1 MGRYMGIKDLT
12 EKILEDYNDIFADIV
27 NVLVF
32 KGKQRI
38 KPETLV
44 NTGVHSQYKN
54 DKTGVLHEQERDVA
68 KYWKN
73 GKVRIALCGLENQT
87 AVEPKMPLRVFGYEG
102 ASYRGQLEEKSAVPV
117 ITLVLYFGNEHWRA
131 EKHLKD
137 LLDIPEGM
145 EEYVNDLKINVF
157 EIAWLTDEQI
167 SMFKSD
173 FRIVADFFV
182 RKRKN
187 KDYVPDN
194 KTEIRHVDAVLKM
207 LSAVTGDR
215 RYENILSDGKGKVSN
230 MCEVAERLEQ
240 MGIEKGRLEGEQM
253 TVYSFVQDKT
263 ITPEQGAHKLNIS
276 VAELEKKMKEAGYT
290 YPVF

>member
-1 MGRYMGIKDLT
+1 MERYMGIKDLT

-54 DKTGVLHEQERDVA
+54 DKNGVLHEQERDVA
-68 KYWKN
+68 KYWMN

-173 FRIVADFFV
+173 
-182 RKRKN
+182 
-187 KDYVPDN
+187 
-194 KTEIRHVDAVLKM
+194 
-207 LSAVTGDR
+207 
-215 RYENILSDGKGKVSN
+215 

>member
-1 MGRYMGIKDLT
+1 MGIKDLT

-54 DKTGVLHEQERDVA
+54 DKTGVLHGQERDVA
-68 KYWKN
+68 KYWMN

-145 EEYVNDLKINVF
+145 EEYVNDY
-157 EIAWLTDEQI
+157 
-167 SMFKSD
+167 
-173 FRIVADFFV
+173 
-182 RKRKN
+182 
-187 KDYVPDN
+187 KD
-194 KTEIRHVDAVLKM
+194 
-207 LSAVTGDR
+207 
-215 RYENILSDGKGKVSN
+215 
-230 MCEVAERLEQ
+230 
-240 MGIEKGRLEGEQM
+240 
-253 TVYSFVQDKT
+253 
-263 ITPEQGAHKLNIS
+263 
-276 VAELEKKMKEAGYT
+276 
-290 YPVF
+290 

>member
-1 MGRYMGIKDLT
+1 MGIKDLT

-68 KYWKN
+68 KYWMN

-182 RKRKN
+182 RKSLN
-187 KDYVPDN
+187 KSSC
-194 KTEIRHVDAVLKM
+194 LK
-207 LSAVTGDR
+207 
-215 RYENILSDGKGKVSN
+215 K
-230 MCEVAERLEQ
+230 
-240 MGIEKGRLEGEQM
+240 
-253 TVYSFVQDKT
+253 
-263 ITPEQGAHKLNIS
+263 
-276 VAELEKKMKEAGYT
+276 
-290 YPVF
+290 PVFMRVSAISSSLLITNG

>member
-1 MGRYMGIKDLT
+1 MGIKDLT

-54 DKTGVLHEQERDVA
+54 DKNGVLHEQERDVA
-68 KYWKN
+68 KYWMN

-117 ITLVLYFGNEHWRA
+117 ITLVLYFGNEHGRA

-173 FRIVADFFV
+173 
-182 RKRKN
+182 
-187 KDYVPDN
+187 
-194 KTEIRHVDAVLKM
+194 
-207 LSAVTGDR
+207 
-215 RYENILSDGKGKVSN
+215 

>member
-1 MGRYMGIKDLT
+1 MGIKDLT

-54 DKTGVLHEQERDVA
+54 DKTGVLHEQERDVV
-68 KYWKN
+68 KYWMN

-87 AVEPKMPLRVFGYEG
+87 AVEPEMPLRVFGYEG

-137 LLDIPEGM
+137 LFDIPEGM

-173 FRIVADFFV
+173 
-182 RKRKN
+182 
-187 KDYVPDN
+187 
-194 KTEIRHVDAVLKM
+194 
-207 LSAVTGDR
+207 
-215 RYENILSDGKGKVSN
+215 

>member
-1 MGRYMGIKDLT
+1 MGIKDLT

-54 DKTGVLHEQERDVA
+54 DKTGVLYEQDRDVA
-68 KYWKN
+68 KYWMN
-73 GKVRIALCGLENQT
+73 GKVRIALCGLGNQT

-173 FRIVADFFV
+173 FRIVEDFFV

-263 ITPEQGAHKLNIS
+263 ITPEQAAHKLNIS
-276 VAELEKKMKEAGYT
+276 VAELEKKMKESGYT

>member
-1 MGRYMGIKDLT
+1 MGIKDLT

-68 KYWKN
+68 KYWMN

-102 ASYRGQLEEKSAVPV
+102 ASYRGQLEEKHTVPV
-117 ITLVLYFGNEHWRA
+117 ITLVLYFGNEHWNA
-131 EKHLKD
+131 GKHLKD

-173 FRIVADFFV
+173 FKIVANFFV
-182 RKRKN
+182 KKRRNKN
-187 KDYVPDN
+187 YNPDD
-194 KTEIRHVDAVLKM
+194 KTQIRHSDAVLKM
-207 LSAVTGDR
+207 LSAVTGDVK
-215 RYENILSDGKGKVSN
+215 YENIPSDGKGKVNN
-230 MCEVAERLEQ
+230 MCEVAERLTQ
-240 MGIEKGRLEGEQM
+240 QGREEM
-253 TVYSFVQDKT
+253 VYEFVGNKT
-263 ITPEQGAHKLNIS
+263 ITPQQGADALNIS
-276 VAELEKKMKEAGYT
+276 VEELEEKMKEAGYT
-290 YPVF
+290 CP

>member
-1 MGRYMGIKDLT
+1 MGIKDLT

-54 DKTGVLHEQERDVA
+54 DKNGVLHEQERDVA
-68 KYWKN
+68 KYWMN

-173 FRIVADFFV
+173 
-182 RKRKN
+182 
-187 KDYVPDN
+187 
-194 KTEIRHVDAVLKM
+194 
-207 LSAVTGDR
+207 
-215 RYENILSDGKGKVSN
+215 

>member
-1 MGRYMGIKDLT
+1 M
-12 EKILEDYNDIFADIV
+12 
-27 NVLVF
+27 
-32 KGKQRI
+32 
-38 KPETLV
+38 
-44 NTGVHSQYKN
+44 HSQYKN

-68 KYWKN
+68 KYWMN

-263 ITPEQGAHKLNIS
+263 ITPEQGARKLNIS

-290 YPVF
+290 CLLYTSPSPRDRG

>member
-1 MGRYMGIKDLT
+1 MP
-12 EKILEDYNDIFADIV
+12 F
-27 NVLVF
+27 
-32 KGKQRI
+32 RI
-38 KPETLV
+38 
-44 NTGVHSQYKN
+44 
-54 DKTGVLHEQERDVA
+54 
-68 KYWKN
+68 
-73 GKVRIALCGLENQT
+73 I
-87 AVEPKMPLRVFGYEG
+87 GYDG
-102 ASYRGQLEEKSAVPV
+102 ASYRSQLLEERKEILPV
-117 ITLVLYFGNEHWRA
+117 MTIVLYFGTNRHWYG
-131 EKHLKD
+131 KKNIKGLMK
-137 LLDIPEGM
+137 IPE
-145 EEYVNDLKINVF
+145 ELNDYINDYEMKVF

>member
-1 MGRYMGIKDLT
+1 MGIKDLT

-68 KYWKN
+68 KYWMN

-87 AVEPKMPLRVFGYEG
+87 AVESKMPLRVFGYEG

-117 ITLVLYFGNEHWRA
+117 ITLVLYFRNEHWRA

-187 KDYVPDN
+187 KDYVSDD
-194 KTEIRHVDAVLKM
+194 KTEIKHVDEVLKL
-207 LSAVTGDR
+207 LSAMTGDE
-215 RYENILSDGKGKVSN
+215 RYEEILAEKEKGEYN
-230 MCEVAERLEQ
+230 TMDTVAEHLVNMGEARLGKLINLLLQ
-240 MGIEKGRLEGEQM
+240 NNRIEDVK
-253 TVYSFVQDKT
+253 K
-263 ITPEQGAHKLNIS
+263 AS
-276 VAELEKKMKEAGYT
+276 VDKEARKKFYKEFGIID
-290 YPVF
+290 

>member
-1 MGRYMGIKDLT
+1 MGIKDLT

-68 KYWKN
+68 KYWMN

-173 FRIVADFFV
+173 
-182 RKRKN
+182 
-187 KDYVPDN
+187 
-194 KTEIRHVDAVLKM
+194 
-207 LSAVTGDR
+207 
-215 RYENILSDGKGKVSN
+215 

-276 VAELEKKMKEAGYT
+276 VAELEKKLKEAGYT

>member
-1 MGRYMGIKDLT
+1 MGIKDLT

-68 KYWKN
+68 KYWMN

-173 FRIVADFFV
+173 
-182 RKRKN
+182 
-187 KDYVPDN
+187 
-194 KTEIRHVDAVLKM
+194 
-207 LSAVTGDR
+207 
-215 RYENILSDGKGKVSN
+215 